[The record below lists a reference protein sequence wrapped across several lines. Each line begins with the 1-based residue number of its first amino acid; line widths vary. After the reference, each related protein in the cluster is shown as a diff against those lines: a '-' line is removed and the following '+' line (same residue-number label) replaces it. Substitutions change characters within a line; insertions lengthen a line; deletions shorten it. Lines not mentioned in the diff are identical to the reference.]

1 MDGIYSSFYRY
12 QKLDVKKHQLAEK
25 SQFLRRVFE
34 MADFGQSAMG
44 DPLQNSQNRPSYH
57 LGMISNLPVSAKLT
71 ILFIR
76 ILERRV
82 IKFLGKS
89 ECAGGIPQSHCF
101 TKLLVTLDFQSTKA
115 LHATAEALDDRQKV
129 LEEFEGLR
137 VSHVD

>member
-1 MDGIYSSFYRY
+1 
-12 QKLDVKKHQLAEK
+12 
-25 SQFLRRVFE
+25 